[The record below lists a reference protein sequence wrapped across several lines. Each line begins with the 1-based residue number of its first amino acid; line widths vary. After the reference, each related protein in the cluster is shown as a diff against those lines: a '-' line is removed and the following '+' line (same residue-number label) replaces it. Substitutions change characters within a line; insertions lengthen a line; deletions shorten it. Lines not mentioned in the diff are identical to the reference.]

1 MKMGGFVGGVEYRG
15 GLTEFVPLL
24 KLGERLNVG
33 KGTAF
38 GLGKYQVA

>member
-1 MKMGGFVGGVEYRG
+1 MKMGGFVGEVEYRG
-15 GLTEFVPLL
+15 EIREFVPLL

-33 KGTAF
+33 KGTTF